1 MRIWGRDKRG
11 YGQGAPAF
19 RFSQLPP
26 ARRGRMLRNL
36 ALIFLIVGFL
46 LVLLNP
52 ENDGPGMAL
61 GLIGVVVWI
70 YALIPTLR
78 GLRDRER

>member
-1 MRIWGRDKRG
+1 
-11 YGQGAPAF
+11 
-19 RFSQLPP
+19 
-26 ARRGRMLRNL
+26 MLRNL

-70 YALIPTLR
+70 YALILTLR